1 MRDEG
6 EPSIPNVVILLYDG
20 ETQVAETKSDEN
32 GEYVFIDL
40 PGGTYHIV
48 VINDPAYVFS
58 PVVDGGN
65 QVNENGSTTPVDL
78 GLGETIDD
86 WSVGMYEPVV
96 IGNKVFDDLNGNGFQ
111 DEGEAGMT
119 GITTILLDGEGSEVA
134 RQDTDANGYYR
145 FEGLPPGTYSVQFE
159 IPEGY
164 NFSPK
169 DAINMDMIQNSG
181 SLVEMDFTSDINSE
195 TGVTQTAVLMSGDV
209 DLTFDAGIFI
219 PITISGMAW
228 HDFNADGVRDE
239 GEPGL
244 EGSAVTLMNGDGEPV
259 TVAITSADGTYSFT
273 DLLPNTYYSI
283 VMPPSPEY
291 KLSPMVGDS
300 DFDPNSF
307 MNSPVNLA
315 SGGSDTFNAG
325 FYKTASLVSWV
336 WKDENPNGIQDA
348 DEGAFDETV
357 TINLID
363 STGAIVQTTQTAADG
378 SYQFDDIVPGN
389 YDVEFLIGE
398 GNRFTLQNVGSD
410 DSKDS
415 DVDPDSGK
423 AQVSIASG
431 DVISNIAAGV
441 TILASVGPNRV
452 FEDNNGNG
460 IQDEGEVGI
469 PDLIVDL
476 YDVYGE
482 QVATT
487 TTDENGTYEFTGLSS
502 GNYYIQIEPE
512 GTITFSPV
520 VDGGNQVSLV
530 EDQPYG
536 TSPVV
541 ELTLGAT
548 EETWDVGMY
557 TPVSIGN
564 KVWNDLNGNGIQD
577 VDEPG
582 MPDVTAILVNGSG
595 QQLATTTTDENGQYL
610 CKS

>member
-1 MRDEG
+1 MC
-6 EPSIPNVVILLYDG
+6 S
-20 ETQVAETKSDEN
+20 
-32 GEYVFIDL
+32 
-40 PGGTYHIV
+40 
-48 VINDPAYVFS
+48 
-58 PVVDGGN
+58 
-65 QVNENGSTTPVDL
+65 
-78 GLGETIDD
+78 
-86 WSVGMYEPVV
+86 SV
-96 IGNKVFDDLNGNGFQ
+96 
-111 DEGEAGMT
+111 
-119 GITTILLDGEGSEVA
+119 
-134 RQDTDANGYYR
+134 
-145 FEGLPPGTYSVQFE
+145 
-159 IPEGY
+159 
-164 NFSPK
+164 
-169 DAINMDMIQNSG
+169 
-181 SLVEMDFTSDINSE
+181 
-195 TGVTQTAVLMSGDV
+195 
-209 DLTFDAGIFI
+209 
-219 PITISGMAW
+219 
-228 HDFNADGVRDE
+228 
-239 GEPGL
+239 
-244 EGSAVTLMNGDGEPV
+244 
-259 TVAITSADGTYSFT
+259 
-273 DLLPNTYYSI
+273 
-283 VMPPSPEY
+283 
-291 KLSPMVGDS
+291 
-300 DFDPNSF
+300 
-307 MNSPVNLA
+307 
-315 SGGSDTFNAG
+315 
-325 FYKTASLVSWV
+325 
-336 WKDENPNGIQDA
+336 
-348 DEGAFDETV
+348 
-357 TINLID
+357 
-363 STGAIVQTTQTAADG
+363 
-378 SYQFDDIVPGN
+378 DDIVPGN

-452 FEDNNGNG
+452 FEDSNGNG

-487 TTDENGTYEFTGLSS
+487 TTDENGEYEFTGLSS
-502 GNYYIQIEPE
+502 GNYYIRIEPE
-512 GTITFSPV
+512 GTTTFSPV

-577 VDEPG
+577 ADEPG

-610 CKS
+610 CKSCKSFVNFIFIETHPNLTTMVLSLNYSLQSVARRVCCSISDP